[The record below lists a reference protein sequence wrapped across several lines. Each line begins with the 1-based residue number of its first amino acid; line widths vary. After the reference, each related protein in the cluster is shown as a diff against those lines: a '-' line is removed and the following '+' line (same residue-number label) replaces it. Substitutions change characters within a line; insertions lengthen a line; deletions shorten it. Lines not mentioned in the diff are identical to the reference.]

1 MNFPIIVV
9 GAGAAGVGISILLK
23 HLDLP
28 FVMIDSGEV
37 GESFLRWPKETRFIS
52 PSFTGNAFGS
62 VDLNSVSPD
71 TSPAFSL
78 ETEHPTGL
86 EYASYLKT
94 LTNYY
99 ELPFVPNIYVEKID
113 YNPIEDKNFNLTTTK
128 GIIKTNYVIWAA
140 GEFQYANRNNFT
152 GANFCTHY
160 ADVASW
166 QNLTGDEFF
175 IIGAYESGVDAA
187 YQLAKIG
194 KKVTLFDG
202 GDQIKNY
209 TSDSSYS
216 LSPFT
221 RYRFSAIADSVEVIN
236 TKITKVEHLEKN
248 YVLTSSCKKKYL
260 SATKPINCTGFA
272 TSLIKLKHLFEFEN
286 NNIILNDFDE
296 STICPN
302 LFLAGPQVR
311 HQEAIFCFI
320 YKYRQRFG
328 IVGEE
333 LSKRLNGAIDLRNHI
348 IDYYKKNQFYLDDLS
363 CCEDECAC

>member
-23 HLDLP
+23 HLELP
-28 FVMIDSGEV
+28 FIMIDSGMV

-52 PSFTGNAFGS
+52 PSFTSNAFGS
-62 VDLNSVSPD
+62 VDLNAVSPD

-78 ETEHPTGL
+78 QTEHPTGI

-94 LTNYY
+94 LADYY
-99 ELPFVPNIYVEKID
+99 ELPFAPNIYVEKID
-113 YNPIEDKNFNLTTTK
+113 KDTLGDKKFSLLTDR
-128 GIIKTNYVIWAA
+128 GIIKTDHIVWAA
-140 GEFQYANRNNFT
+140 GEFQYANRDAFI

-160 ADVASW
+160 ADIASW
-166 QNLTGDEFF
+166 QDLTGDEFF
-175 IIGAYESGVDAA
+175 VVGAYESGVDAA
-187 YQLAKIG
+187 YQLAKMG

-202 GDQIKNY
+202 GDQLEKY
-209 TSDSSYS
+209 SSDSSYS

-221 RYRFSAIADSVEVIN
+221 RDRFLSVADSVKVISA
-236 TKITKVEHLEKN
+236 KITKIEK
-248 YVLTSSCKKKYL
+248 YESEYILTSSFGDEY
-260 SATKPINCTGFA
+260 SSFTKPINSTGFA
-272 TSLIKLKHLFEFEN
+272 TSLVKLKHLFEFEN
-286 NNIILNDFDE
+286 NRIILNDFDE
-296 STICPN
+296 STICSN
-302 LFLAGPQVR
+302 LFLIGPQVR

-333 LSKRLNGAIDLRNHI
+333 LSKRLNGDIELRHHI
-348 IDYYKKNQFYLDDLS
+348 INYYKKNQFYLDDLS